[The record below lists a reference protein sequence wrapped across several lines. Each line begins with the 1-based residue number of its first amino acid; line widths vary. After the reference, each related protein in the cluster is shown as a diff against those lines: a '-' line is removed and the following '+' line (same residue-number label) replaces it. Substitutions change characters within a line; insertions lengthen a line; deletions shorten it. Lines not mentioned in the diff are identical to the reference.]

1 MSSITATSGIDK
13 STQDSIYA
21 AAGIA
26 RTDTSKTSDTA
37 NLGRTTLG
45 QSDFVRL
52 MTAQLQFQDPFKPAD
67 NTEMV
72 AQMAQF
78 SQVAG
83 ISDMNKSLAGISTRL
98 NSTTAADAM
107 GYVGRTVLTK
117 GTTAYERTT
126 GGITGAVELAGD
138 ATDVDVSIT
147 DKNGNVVKNIQLG
160 AQKAGEANYTWDG
173 KDADGNKVEAG
184 PYTISV
190 EAAKGATIVDATSLV
205 WAPVESASLPP
216 GGNPVLNVTG
226 IGTVDPA
233 DVRKVA

>member
-1 MSSITATSGIDK
+1 MTAVGSSTAASAV
-13 STQDSIYA
+13 A
-21 AAGIA
+21 APAAKPPGA
-26 RTDTSKTSDTA
+26 MDQ
-37 NLGRTTLG
+37 N
-45 QSDFVRL
+45 DFLKL
-52 MTAQLQFQDPFKPAD
+52 MTTQLTTQDPFNPVD
-67 NTEMV
+67 NTQMV

-78 SQVAG
+78 SSVAG
-83 ISDMNKSLAGISTRL
+83 ISEMNQSLQAIAGRL
-98 NSTTAADAM
+98 NSTTSTDAM
-107 GYVGRTVLTK
+107 GFVGRTVLTK
-117 GTTAYERTT
+117 GETAYERTS
-126 GGITGAVELAGD
+126 GGIAGAVELAGD
-138 ATDVDVSIT
+138 ATDVNVTISDR
-147 DKNGNVVKNIQLG
+147 NGNPVHNIQLG